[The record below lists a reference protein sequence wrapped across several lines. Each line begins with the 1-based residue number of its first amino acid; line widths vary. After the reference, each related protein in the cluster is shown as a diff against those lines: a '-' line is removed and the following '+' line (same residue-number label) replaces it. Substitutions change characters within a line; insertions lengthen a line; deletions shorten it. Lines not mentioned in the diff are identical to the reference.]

1 MRDPFPIPPI
11 KWLQRASQPLA
22 NLLGFETLPLH
33 VHEIVIASF
42 FYHFVFAFLAPRL
55 SARFA
60 PGHYLQLPRDKKL
73 QWNMKVVSF
82 IQSTLISGLS
92 LLVIYIDKERAQ
104 MVHSERIWGYTGA
117 AGMVQALA
125 VGYFLWDA
133 YIMARYTHV
142 FGIAMLVHGVA
153 CSLTFSLGFVSTLLI
168 C

>member
-1 MRDPFPIPPI
+1 MRDPFPIAPI
-11 KWLQRASQPLA
+11 PWLQNLSRPLA
-22 NLLGFETLPLH
+22 NTLGLATLPLH
-33 VHEIVIASF
+33 IHEILIASF
-42 FYHFVFAFLAPRL
+42 FYHFIFAFLAPAL

-60 PGHYLQLPRDKKL
+60 PGHYLQLPRDKRL

-92 LLVIYIDKERAQ
+92 LLVMWIDEERAG
-104 MVHSERIWGYTGA
+104 MGLEERIWGYTGA

-133 YIMARYTHV
+133 YIMARYTDV
-142 FGIAMLVHGVA
+142 FGVAMLVHGVA
-153 CSLTFSLGFVSTLLI
+153 CSLTFSLGFVSILLV